1 MTCSPSSSSLAVAG
15 GSDLFFDYDLPP
27 GLVAQSAVEPR
38 DSARLL
44 VIEPGDPARLT
55 HSRFDALTDWLAP
68 GDLLVLN
75 ETRVTPARLVGVRA
89 KTGGRFECLVLGEEP
104 SADGGRVWRALAKTR
119 GYADPGEAFATDSGL
134 TLTLVGR
141 TPEKHWLLSPK
152 GLQLGES
159 LAASLAKFGEPPL
172 PPYIN
177 KGRAQVGDRE
187 RYQTVYARTPG
198 SVAAP
203 TAGLHFTPQLLDKLR
218 GMGVG
223 TAFVTLHVGLG
234 TFASVEG
241 DPAEHPMHA
250 EWCEVPA
257 GVVEIARATRAAGR
271 RVVAVGT
278 TSARALESAAPL
290 GSYCGPT
297 SLYIRPGYEF
307 RLVSGLVTNFHLP
320 RTTLLLLVQAL
331 AGTAATRLA
340 YEAAIAAGYRFYSY
354 GDAMLVLP

>member
-1 MTCSPSSSSLAVAG
+1 MPCSPSLSSVAAPESG
-15 GSDLFFDYDLPP
+15 ELFFDYDLPP
-27 GLVAQSAVEPR
+27 DLIAQSAVEPR
-38 DSARLL
+38 DHARLL
-44 VIEPGDPARLT
+44 MVEPGDPPRLT
-55 HSRFDALTDWLAP
+55 HSRFDALPTWLSA

-75 ETRVTPARLVGVRA
+75 ETRVTPARLVGVRSR
-89 KTGGRFECLVLGEEP
+89 TGGRFECLVLGEEP
-104 SADGGRVWRALAKTR
+104 PADGKRVWRALAKTR
-119 GYADPGEAFATDSGL
+119 GYADIGEAFATETGV

-141 TPEKHWLLSPK
+141 TPEKHWLLTPS
-152 GLQLGES
+152 GLEPGES

-177 KGRAQVGDRE
+177 KGRAKVGDRE

-203 TAGLHFTPQLLDKLR
+203 TAGLHFTPQLLDKLK

-223 TAFVTLHVGLG
+223 AAFVTLHVGLG
-234 TFASVEG
+234 TFASVES

-257 GVVEIARATRAAGR
+257 GVVELARQTREAGK

-297 SLYIRPGYEF
+297 SLFIRPGYEF
-307 RLVSGLVTNFHLP
+307 QLVSGLVTNFHLP

-331 AGTAATRLA
+331 VGTAATRLA

-354 GDAMLVLP
+354 GDAMLVRP